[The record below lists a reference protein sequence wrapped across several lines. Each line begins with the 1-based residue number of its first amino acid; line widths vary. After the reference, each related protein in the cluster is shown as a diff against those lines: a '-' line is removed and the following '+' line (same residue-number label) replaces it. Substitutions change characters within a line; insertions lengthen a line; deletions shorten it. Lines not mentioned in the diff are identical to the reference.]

1 MVCSAMAPE
10 ALHRVLLVEDNLD
23 HTYLTQLVLEGA
35 DVPHEIVH
43 AVDGQDAI
51 DRLQGTG
58 PHEGEPLRPALVLLD
73 IKLPR
78 VDGFQV
84 LRVMRAD
91 PALRLVPVVILTTS
105 NNPADVSQS
114 LQLGASDYV
123 VKPIGLNEFERKL
136 CGVLRYWLSVSD
148 LQRGRPA

>member
-1 MVCSAMAPE
+1 MVSDAMLAE
-10 ALHRVLLVEDNLD
+10 ALHRILLVEDNPD

-43 AVDGQDAI
+43 AVDGQDAL
-51 DRLQGTG
+51 DRLLGTG
-58 PHEGEPLRPALVLLD
+58 AQAGEPLRPALVLLD

-84 LRVMRAD
+84 LRTMRAD
-91 PALRLVPVVILTTS
+91 PALKMVPVVILTTS
-105 NNPADVSQS
+105 NNPADIAES
-114 LQLGASDYV
+114 LASGASDYV
-123 VKPIGLNEFERKL
+123 IKPIGLNEFERKL

-148 LQRGRPA
+148 LHRGRPA

>member
-1 MVCSAMAPE
+1 MAAVTP
-10 ALHRVLLVEDNLD
+10 HRVLLVEDNPD
-23 HTYLTQLVLEGA
+23 HTYLTELVLEGA

-58 PHEGEPLRPALVLLD
+58 AHAGRPLRPALVLLD

-78 VDGFQV
+78 VDGYQV
-84 LRVMRAD
+84 LRQMRAD
-91 PALRLVPVVILTTS
+91 AALRQVPVVMLTTS
-105 NNPADVSQS
+105 GNPADIAQS
-114 LQLGASDYV
+114 LSLGASDYV
-123 VKPIGLNEFERKL
+123 IKPIGLNEFERKL

-148 LQRGRPA
+148 LGCGRPAAP

>member
-1 MVCSAMAPE
+1 MVDAAPE
-10 ALHRVLLVEDNLD
+10 RVLLVEDNLD

-43 AVDGQDAI
+43 AVDGQEAL

-58 PHEGEPLRPALVLLD
+58 AHEGAPLRPALVLLD
-73 IKLPR
+73 LKLPR
-78 VDGFQV
+78 VDGYQV

-91 PALRLVPVVILTTS
+91 PLLRLVPVVVLTTS
-105 NNPADVSQS
+105 QNPGDIEQS
-114 LQLGASDYV
+114 LALGASDYV
-123 VKPIGLNEFERKL
+123 IKPIGLNEFERKL

-148 LQRGRPA
+148 LGRGRPA

>member
-1 MVCSAMAPE
+1 MAAVAP
-10 ALHRVLLVEDNLD
+10 HRVLLVEDNPD
-23 HTYLTQLVLEGA
+23 HTHLTELVLEGA
-35 DVPHEIVH
+35 GVAHEIVP

-51 DRLQGTG
+51 DWLQGAG
-58 PHEGEPLRPALVLLD
+58 QHAGAPLRPSLVLLD

-105 NNPADVSQS
+105 NNPADISQS
-114 LQLGASDYV
+114 LRLGASDYV
-123 VKPIGLNEFERKL
+123 IKPIGLNEFERKL

-148 LQRGRPA
+148 LRVGRPASP

>member
-1 MVCSAMAPE
+1 MAGAAP
-10 ALHRVLLVEDNLD
+10 HRVLLVEDNPD
-23 HTYLTQLVLEGA
+23 HTYLTELVLEGA

-43 AVDGQDAI
+43 AVDGQDAL

-58 PHEGEPLRPALVLLD
+58 AHQGAPLRPALVLLD
-73 IKLPR
+73 LKLPR

-91 PALRLVPVVILTTS
+91 AALRLVPVVILTTS
-105 NNPADVSQS
+105 NNPADIEQS
-114 LQLGASDYV
+114 LALGASDYV
-123 VKPIGLNEFERKL
+123 IKPIGLNEFERKL

-148 LQRGRPA
+148 VGRGRPDRA